1 MYCSGP
7 SDRTSPVV
15 DADGSRRRP
24 VVGSQDVTARASPFD
39 VADQRSPVVR
49 ADTEDITH
57 NCVLVDDNN
66 RPEGSSRRSSPAPAD
81 RSRRRA
87 RRYRAPI
94 SPVSAGYAVAAG
106 FEAHRDMECPGPACR
121 LTSGGDS
128 RCTFWTRFGGH
139 PAAYRA
145 LPSMYSVAE
154 RDAIPHAGADRP
166 DRGGGSSRRRRTV
179 AMRQAHP

>member
-1 MYCSGP
+1 MLRVTTLYASSAVATAAYYTRYLAQAPGEEPGVWSGQQAA
-7 SDRTSPVV
+7 DLGLDGHV
-15 DADGSRRRP
+15 DADALQS
-24 VVGSQDVTARASPFD
+24 
-39 VADQRSPVVR
+39 
-49 ADTEDITH
+49 
-57 NCVLVDDNN
+57 LL
-66 RPEGSSRRSSPAPAD
+66 EG
-81 RSRRRA
+81 
-87 RRYRAPI
+87 
-94 SPVSAGYAVAAG
+94 
-106 FEAHRDMECPGPACR
+106 RDPQ
-121 LTSGGDS
+121 TSGGDS